1 MVSRRSSRIA
11 AHLILFFV
19 SLIMIVPL
27 YWVFKTSLTGEN
39 LLLFP
44 PSLIPKNPSIYYF
57 VDVYYAI
64 PFARYFFNSALVS
77 VMVVLFNI
85 ACNSM
90 AAFALRQE
98 FPGKRLIIIIY
109 LSCMMIPFHATIIPA
124 FLLTKSFGLL
134 NSHFGLAFPLL
145 STIICIFI
153 FKGSFDAIP
162 TSLMDAARMDGM
174 RNWQMIYK
182 IFLPLSRPAIAT
194 NVILPFVWSW
204 NNFLWPL
211 IIISKKEMQT
221 LPLGL
226 SRFNSLFE
234 QTTGPLYAF
243 CLMVVAPILLI
254 FFLSQKDF
262 ISSLVSGAVKG

>member
-162 TSLMDAARMDGM
+162 TSLMDAARMLSFPSYG
-174 RNWQMIYK
+174 RGT
-182 IFLPLSRPAIAT
+182 IFCGR
-194 NVILPFVWSW
+194 
-204 NNFLWPL
+204 
-211 IIISKKEMQT
+211 
-221 LPLGL
+221 
-226 SRFNSLFE
+226 
-234 QTTGPLYAF
+234 
-243 CLMVVAPILLI
+243 
-254 FFLSQKDF
+254 
-262 ISSLVSGAVKG
+262 SS

>member
-1 MVSRRSSRIA
+1 
-11 AHLILFFV
+11 
-19 SLIMIVPL
+19 MIVPL

-39 LLLFP
+39 LLVYP
-44 PSLIPKNPSIYYF
+44 PSLVPKDANIYFF

-77 VMVVLFNI
+77 AIVVLFNI
-85 ACNSM
+85 LFNSM
-90 AAFALRQE
+90 AAFALRQD
-98 FPGKRLIIIIY
+98 FPGKRLIIITY
-109 LSCMMIPFHATIIPA
+109 LSCMMIPFHATIVPA

-153 FKGSFDAIP
+153 FKSSFDAIP
-162 TSLMDAARMDGM
+162 TSLIDAAKIDGM
-174 RNWQMIYK
+174 RNWKMIYA

-194 NVILPFVWSW
+194 NVILPFIWSW

-211 IIISKKEMQT
+211 IIIQKQQMQT

-226 SRFNSLFE
+226 SRFHSLLE
-234 QTTGPLYAF
+234 QSTGPLYAF
-243 CLMVVAPILLI
+243 CLMVVAPILLV

-262 ISSLVSGAVKG
+262 ISSLISGAVKG